1 MSAAASFSKSFWTGP
16 VDREQ
21 AGRDTAFFAFPQE
34 RRLIDVPLSAQIAA
48 LIALLIVSGFFS
60 LAETAMMAAN
70 RFRLRHL
77 AQEGHKGA
85 RLALDLLARTEKL
98 LGVILLFNN
107 LINAAAATLVSV
119 IAIELFGEQEW
130 ALGVGTLV
138 VTFLILVFA
147 EITPKVIGAS
157 RADRL
162 APAVSFL
169 LAPLLRLF
177 QPVVWF
183 VNLFVSGLLGIT
195 GLRPKAGSEAPRLS
209 PEELRTLVLEAGHFI
224 PRQHQSIL
232 LNLFDL
238 ENITVEDIMT
248 PRGAIET
255 INLDAPIKDIRTQ
268 LATSYHSRLPAYSG
282 DLNNMVGILHQRRL
296 LAILLAEELDKE
308 SLREQLANPYF
319 IPAATPVYTQLQFF
333 QENRERIGMVVDEY
347 GEIQGLVTL
356 EDIIEELIGKF
367 TSTMPGGGKL
377 AWDNNDSVLADGS
390 RNLRELNRALGLE
403 LPLDGPKTLNG
414 LILEHFRDIPE
425 AGVSVKIAEVP
436 MEIVQTQDRMVKTV
450 RLFRP
455 AA

>member
-1 MSAAASFSKSFWTGP
+1 M
-16 VDREQ
+16 
-21 AGRDTAFFAFPQE
+21 
-34 RRLIDVPLSAQIAA
+34 IDVPLSAQISA
-48 LIALLIVSGFFS
+48 LVILLIISGFFS

-70 RFRLRHL
+70 RYRLRHL
-77 AQEGHKGA
+77 AKSGHRGA
-85 RLALDLLARTEKL
+85 RLALDLLARMETL

-119 IAIELFGEQEW
+119 IAIQFFGEEEW

-138 VTFLILVFA
+138 VTFLILVFS
-147 EITPKVIGAS
+147 EITPKVVGAAN
-157 RADRL
+157 ADRL

-169 LAPLLRLF
+169 LAPLLRMF

-183 VNLFVSGLLGIT
+183 INLFVGTLLALTRLQPKSGI
-195 GLRPKAGSEAPRLS
+195 EEQRLS

-238 ENITVEDIMT
+238 ESITVEDIMV
-248 PRGAIET
+248 PRGAIEA
-255 INLDAPIKDIRTQ
+255 INLDASLEDIRGQ
-268 LATSYHSRLPAYSG
+268 LATSFHTRLPVYQG
-282 DLNNMVGILHQRRL
+282 DLNNVIGILHQRRL
-296 LAILLAEELDKE
+296 LATLLADELDKDG
-308 SLREQLANPYF
+308 LREQLAVPYF
-319 IPAATPVYTQLQFF
+319 IPAATAVYTQLQFF
-333 QENRERIGMVVDEY
+333 QENRERISLVVDEY
-347 GEIQGLVTL
+347 GDIQGMVTL

-367 TSTMPGGGKL
+367 TTTTPGAGGEL
-377 AWDNNDSVLADGS
+377 AWNANDSLLVDGRRS
-390 RNLRELNRALGLE
+390 LRELNRALGLQ

-425 AGVSVKIAEVP
+425 TGVSIKIAEVP

-455 AA
+455 AG

>member
-1 MSAAASFSKSFWTGP
+1 
-16 VDREQ
+16 
-21 AGRDTAFFAFPQE
+21 
-34 RRLIDVPLSAQIAA
+34 LIYVPLSAQLAA
-48 LIALLIVSGFFS
+48 LAVLLGLAGFFS

-70 RFRLRHL
+70 RYRLRHL
-77 AQEGHKGA
+77 AQEGHRGA

-119 IAIELFGEQEW
+119 IAIQLFGEAEW
-130 ALGVGTLV
+130 ALGLGTLV

-169 LAPLLRLF
+169 LAPLLRIF
-177 QPVVWF
+177 HPVVWF
-183 VNLFVSGLLGIT
+183 INLFVSALLV
-195 GLRPKAGSEAPRLS
+195 LMRLKPKPSEEAPQLS

-238 ENITVEDIMT
+238 ESITVEDIMV
-248 PRGAIET
+248 PRGAIEA
-255 INLDAPIKDIRTQ
+255 INLDASLEDIRGQ
-268 LATSYHSRLPAYSG
+268 LATSFHTRLPVYQG
-282 DLNNMVGILHQRRL
+282 DLNNVIGILHQRRL
-296 LAILLAEELDKE
+296 LATLLADELDKDG
-308 SLREQLANPYF
+308 LREQLAVPYF
-319 IPAATPVYTQLQFF
+319 IPAATAVYTQLQFF
-333 QENRERIGMVVDEY
+333 QENRERIGLVVDEY
-347 GEIQGLVTL
+347 GDIQGMVTL

-367 TSTMPGGGKL
+367 TTTTPGAGGEL
-377 AWDNNDSVLADGS
+377 AWNANDSLLVDGRRS
-390 RNLRELNRALGLE
+390 LRELNRALGLQ

-414 LILEHFRDIPE
+414 LILEYFRDIPE
-425 AGVSVKIAEVP
+425 TGVSIKISEVP

-455 AA
+455 AG